1 MFLYKRCFFGKFP
14 QMQRTNA
21 RIKICK
27 EKKTAWTFEQILF
40 VENEP
45 ITEKTKLT
53 NVNKFHAM
61 SHF

>member
-1 MFLYKRCFFGKFP
+1 
-14 QMQRTNA
+14 MQRTNA